1 MGKELFGTRKN
12 EFKEIVMRE
21 KRLPKIWEFRF
32 SDRDDMRLWFN
43 KISALDK
50 FKDFIDEIN
59 TLLNQFGG
67 KILSNKEKEEEFFR
81 CIEKLNRI
89 PKKGEEY
96 FSDGDE
102 MYMWYIRYK
111 KNHPNFEMNVH
122 ENLFEYKELDLAE
135 IWTTIREEFVK
146 VIKLMKR
153 IPKHG
158 EVVLQ
163 NGIDVRV
170 IFDKLESFDPYFVE
184 RLMLHLQ
191 TYSKNSLT
199 IDERKQEL
207 IDEVSKLGYIPSLQE
222 SRFSDKT
229 DMFTWYMRYKKIL
242 TTLEDELNSCI
253 TKPEPSREVNI
264 YLIPNFKNKGGKFYT
279 ICTNVGE
286 RLDLSE
292 INSYEEALEL
302 DSTIVKRGGVILKQ
316 DEEIGSVNFK
326 KGKTK

>member
-1 MGKELFGTRKN
+1 MGKELFERRKN

-21 KRLPKIWEFRF
+21 KRMPKIWEFRF
-32 SDRDDMRLWFN
+32 SDREDMRLWFN

-59 TLLNQFGG
+59 ILLNQFGG
-67 KILSNKEKEEEFFR
+67 KILTNKEKEEEFFR

-102 MYMWYIRYK
+102 MYMWYMRYK
-111 KNHPNFEMNVH
+111 KNHPNFEMNIH
-122 ENLFEYKELDLAE
+122 GNLSEYKELDLAE

-146 VIKLMKR
+146 VIKLMRR

-191 TYSKNSLT
+191 TYNKNSLT

-207 IDEVSKLGYIPSLQE
+207 IDEVSKLGYIPVLQE

-242 TTLEDELNSCI
+242 TTLEGELNSCI
-253 TKPEPSREVNI
+253 IKPEPNREVNI

-292 INSYEEALEL
+292 VNSYEEALEL

-326 KGKTK
+326 KGKFK